1 MPAMNPLLPT
11 PRLLIEPPM
20 TIAAANAWATLEERQ
35 RAETFGNERRRREF
49 LTWRAIVR
57 RELGRDIRI
66 AYDEVGAPVLPD
78 GEAFIAVAHCADR
91 VAVCLSPNRCAVD
104 IECAD
109 RDFTRA
115 ASRFLTPS
123 EAVLADD
130 PRWPGFVWCAKE
142 ALYKYA
148 GGRHLD
154 FREDLRIVSADLA
167 AGHLTGCISCEP
179 PVSLSAGCRGGF
191 LVVHTL

>member
-1 MPAMNPLLPT
+1 MNTLLRT

-35 RAETFGNERRRREF
+35 RAETFGSERRRREF
-49 LTWRAIVR
+49 LTWRAIIR
-57 RELGRDIRI
+57 RELGHDIRI
-66 AYDEVGAPVLPD
+66 AYNEVGAPVLPD

-130 PRWPGFVWCAKE
+130 PHWPGFVWCAKE
-142 ALYKYA
+142 TLYKYA
-148 GGRHLD
+148 GRRNLD
-154 FREDLRIVSADLA
+154 FRKNLRIVSADLA
-167 AGHLTGCISCEP
+167 AGRIIGRIGDDPPLELAARCIGGC
-179 PVSLSAGCRGGF
+179 
-191 LVVHTL
+191 LVTAIL

>member
-1 MPAMNPLLPT
+1 MNTLLRT

-49 LTWRAIVR
+49 LTWRAIIR

-66 AYDEVGAPVLPD
+66 AYNEVGAPVLPD

-130 PRWPGFVWCAKE
+130 PHWPGFVWCAKE
-142 ALYKYA
+142 TLYKYA
-148 GGRHLD
+148 GRRNLD

-167 AGHLTGCISCEP
+167 AGRIIGRIGDEP
-179 PVSLSAGCRGGF
+179 PLELAARCIGGC
-191 LVVHTL
+191 LVTAIL

>member
-1 MPAMNPLLPT
+1 MNPLLQT
-11 PRLLIEPPM
+11 SRLLIEPPM
-20 TIAAANAWATLEERQ
+20 TLAAAIAWTTLEERQ
-35 RAETFGNERRRREF
+35 HAGTFGNERRRREF

-66 AYDEVGAPVLPD
+66 AYDEVGAPILPD
-78 GEAFIAVAHCADR
+78 GGACVSVAHCADR

-104 IECAD
+104 IEPSD

-123 EAVLADD
+123 EAALADD

-142 ALYKYA
+142 TLYKYA
-148 GGRHLD
+148 GRRNLD
-154 FREDLRIVSADLA
+154 FRKDLCIESAHLAGGRIIGRIGD
-167 AGHLTGCISCEP
+167 EP
-179 PVSLSAGCRGGF
+179 PFELTARCIDGY
-191 LVVHTL
+191 LVTAIL

>member
-1 MPAMNPLLPT
+1 MNTLLLT

-20 TIAAANAWATLEERQ
+20 AIAAANAWATPEERQ
-35 RAETFGNERRRREF
+35 RAGTFGSERRRREF

-57 RELGRDIRI
+57 RELGRAIRI
-66 AYDEVGAPVLPD
+66 SYDEEGAPVLPD
-78 GEAFIAVAHCADR
+78 GEAFVSVSHCPGR
-91 VAVCLSPNRCAVD
+91 VAVFLSPERCAVD
-104 IECAD
+104 IEPAD

-130 PRWPGFVWCAKE
+130 PRWPGFAWCAKE
-142 ALYKYA
+142 TLYKYA

-154 FREDLRIVSADLA
+154 FREDLRILSADLA
-167 AGHLTGCISCEP
+167 AGHLTGRISCEP
-179 PVSLSAGCRGGF
+179 PVSLSAGCRDGF